1 MAESQELLV
10 ILDADRADT
19 ARAEIEGVAAVTHML
34 PPRLLLILAAPG
46 VPERVR
52 RIPGVVEIFDR
63 PSVVPAS
70 DLSPPERVFVDAWA
84 TRNIS
89 KTRRGEGLNWG
100 ETGFEPPDA
109 PDGVG
114 KRDGNEEPF
123 EG

>member
-19 ARAEIEGVAAVTHML
+19 ARAEIEGVAPVTQML
-34 PPRLLLILAAPG
+34 RPRLLLISAAPG

-109 PDGVG
+109 PDGVA
-114 KRDGNEEPF
+114 KPDRNAEPI
-123 EG
+123 

>member
-1 MAESQELLV
+1 MAESQEQLV
-10 ILDADRADT
+10 ILDGDRADT
-19 ARAEIEGVAAVTHML
+19 ARAEIEGVAPVTQML

-109 PDGVG
+109 ADGVA

>member
-1 MAESQELLV
+1 MAESQLLLV

-19 ARAEIEGVAAVTHML
+19 ARAEIEGVAPVTQML
-34 PPRLLLILAAPG
+34 RPRLLLISAAPG

-63 PSVVPAS
+63 PSVVAES

-109 PDGVG
+109 PDGVA
-114 KRDGNEEPF
+114 KPDRNAEPI
-123 EG
+123 

>member
-19 ARAEIEGVAAVTHML
+19 ARAEIEGVAPVTHML
-34 PPRLLLILAAPG
+34 PPRLLLIHAAPG

>member
-1 MAESQELLV
+1 MVETQEQLV
-10 ILDADRADT
+10 ILDADQADT
-19 ARAEIEGVAAVTHML
+19 ARAEIEAVAPIIQML

-89 KTRRGEGLNWG
+89 KTRRGEGLSWG
-100 ETGFEPPDA
+100 ETGYEPPDA
-109 PDGVG
+109 PDGVA
-114 KRDGNEEPF
+114 KPDGNEEPF